1 MSFARPAVLAS
12 LLAALAVAP
21 AAAQAAAVT
30 VTFAHPETYTDLRLA
45 CVSRKTDARSLIGDI
60 EKYLVTTATP
70 LLAPGQRL
78 EITVTNVDMAGDIE
92 DWRGPGRCD
101 VRIMKDTDPP
111 RIDLSFRLLD
121 GSGREIRAG
130 ARKLRDSNYLVDAGP
145 ANSTD
150 HLRYEKALLGD
161 WLRAELGRGA
171 RS

>member
-1 MSFARPAVLAS
+1 MSFTRRAVLAS
-12 LLAALAVAP
+12 LLAALAAAP
-21 AAAQAAAVT
+21 AVAQEAAVT

-45 CVSRKTDARSLIGDI
+45 CVSRKTDAQSLMGDI
-60 EKYLVTTATP
+60 EKYLVTTAAP
-70 LLAPGQRL
+70 RLAPGQRL
-78 EITVTNVDMAGDIE
+78 EVTVTNVDMAGDIE

-101 VRIMKDTDPP
+101 VRIMKDTYPP

-121 GSGREIRAG
+121 GSGSEIRAG

-161 WLRAELGRGA
+161 WLRVELGRGA